1 MNKKRFKT
9 GDLVEVTTS
18 QYAGAGIGP
27 KAIVVDTYGAEEV
40 HADDQILVAFIT
52 GMYQGETQHR
62 AGRYVWEVKG

>member
-27 KAIVVDTYGAEEV
+27 KAIVVDTYGVKEV
-40 HADDQILVAFIT
+40 GADDQILVAFLT